1 LTSCIIE
8 VECRLEKKS
17 EKIYEILRSIH
28 TLKLGLCG
36 LILLSLLSSLV
47 IQLLIS
53 DLSHLL
59 WIAVLDIKSIL
70 ALEQN
75 VSSKLFRNLAL
86 ILLFEVDEG
95 LLCSW
100 NHDDSSHFSSLTS
113 CRKIDLQLL
122 FCGAKREVFDEEAKE
137 HDGLLVFEVVHLKL
151 LNSLCLLFCLFN
163 VEIGKLDTSNFL
175 DINVKFFSTL
185 SSLVHSLNAL
195 NELSCFF
202 SSSTFTKANE
212 SKTF

>member
-1 LTSCIIE
+1 M
-8 VECRLEKKS
+8 
-17 EKIYEILRSIH
+17 RSIH
-28 TLKLGLCG
+28 TLKLSLCG
-36 LILLSLLSSLV
+36 LILLSFLSSLV
-47 IQLLIS
+47 IQLFIS

-59 WIAVLDIKSIL
+59 WIAVLDIKGIL

-86 ILLFEVDEG
+86 ILLFNFDEG
-95 LLCSW
+95 LLCSL

-122 FCGAKREVFDEEAKE
+122 FCCANRKVFDEEAKE

-151 LNSLCLLFCLFN
+151 FNSLSLLFCLFD

-175 DINVKFFSTL
+175 DINV
-185 SSLVHSLNAL
+185 
-195 NELSCFF
+195 
-202 SSSTFTKANE
+202 
-212 SKTF
+212 